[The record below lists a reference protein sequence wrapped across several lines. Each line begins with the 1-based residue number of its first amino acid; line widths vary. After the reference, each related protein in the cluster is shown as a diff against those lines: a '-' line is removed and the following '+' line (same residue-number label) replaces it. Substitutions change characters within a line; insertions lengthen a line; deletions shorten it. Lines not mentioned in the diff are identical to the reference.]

1 MATTTTMSDRRTTRH
16 SSALGA
22 ARSGWHKWSARHWG
36 WFVPFLAVAG
46 LVRGTV
52 RTVKWSAPRIG
63 TASKWAVRH
72 PVRFARW
79 SAQYAKAQFFD
90 GLDAIATVL
99 DRHGKTRPADKIRAF
114 TGRTGMTCGYCG
126 AQLTV
131 ATAERHMNAHNG
143 EVIRQNALIK
153 PTAPNVT
160 PIRPR
165 PAPTAPAT
173 SVPVRPAPRPAPSA
187 PTVPVA
193 ATRPSTAGGT
203 MSATGTSETQQLMRA
218 ANSVGEMDPSSAW
231 ELDAQLVGMARAAL
245 VLTENLGQY
254 VETLDRIKTD
264 PRVTAQAGLAV
275 GQVAELVQT
284 FTQARNLFRTLY
296 AAQFAAAEQG
306 VRQINVQGFFD
317 ARRAA

>member
-1 MATTTTMSDRRTTRH
+1 MATTTNRPPTTRH
-16 SSALGA
+16 HSAAAA
-22 ARSGWHKWSARHWG
+22 ARMGWHKWASKHWG
-36 WFVPFLAVAG
+36 WFMPFLAVAG

-52 RTVKWSAPRIG
+52 RTVKWSAPKIG

-79 SAQYAKAQFFD
+79 SAQYAKAQFLD
-90 GLDAIATVL
+90 GLDAAATLL
-99 DRHGKTRPADKIRAF
+99 DRHGKTRPAADKIRTF

-126 AQLTV
+126 AQLR
-131 ATAERHMNAHNG
+131 ADNAEAHMNAHNG
-143 EVIRQNALIK
+143 EVTRQNDLIK

-173 SVPVRPAPRPAPSA
+173 SAPVRPAPRPTPSA
-187 PTVPVA
+187 PTAPVA

-284 FTQARNLFRTLY
+284 FSQARNLFRTLY

-317 ARRAA
+317 SRNAA